1 MFRRGRSEN
10 REMTA
15 GQEKIEKRAEK
26 KEKKAANRKKQK
38 KNRGLQ
44 WRIKEE
50 DKEEE

>member
-1 MFRRGRSEN
+1 
-10 REMTA
+10 MTA

-26 KEKKAANRKKQK
+26 KEKKAANRKSK

>member
-1 MFRRGRSEN
+1 
-10 REMTA
+10 MTA

>member
-1 MFRRGRSEN
+1 
-10 REMTA
+10 MTA

-38 KNRGLQ
+38 KQGLQ

>member
-1 MFRRGRSEN
+1 
-10 REMTA
+10 MTA

-38 KNRGLQ
+38 NRGLQ
-44 WRIKEE
+44 WRIKE